1 VQPACQPD
9 WTRKPLIGD
18 LAARSGRVAA
28 DGVRQ
33 ISRALSAWG
42 LSAWAAEQRVR
53 RGPARPLAVDLRL
66 TAGDFRLQ
74 HLDPLFQ
81 LSDAEQFQI
90 LSNRVDEALA
100 ATNSDFRRL
109 FHDEHYLSGSPMG
122 GYPTAHARQVQVRT
136 TPARLSRY
144 GAIPMT
150 EMMTAIAIEGG
161 KGPAEALKAVQ
172 IPRPEPKAGQI
183 LIRVHAAG
191 INRPDI
197 IQRMGFYPPPPG
209 SPETMGLEVAG
220 EVVVGAGRWKAG
232 DKVCAL
238 LGGGGYAEY
247 AVCDARHA
255 LPIPK
260 GLDFVQAAALPETV
274 FTVFAN
280 VFEHGRLQ
288 PGETLLVH
296 GATSGIG
303 TTAIQMAKAHGAKVI
318 ATARGADKAATALKL
333 GADVAV
339 DTKTQD
345 FAEVVKNQG
354 GADVVLD
361 MVGGDYF
368 AKDLDALKMDGR
380 IVFIASL
387 GGGDVTLSI
396 GRLMQKRGV
405 VTGSTLR
412 PRNADE
418 KARLAAAVEA
428 LVWPW
433 IEAGKVAPQVDAT
446 FPLAD
451 AAKAH
456 AHLEGGAHI
465 GKIVLTMEG

>member
-1 VQPACQPD
+1 M
-9 WTRKPLIGD
+9 TET
-18 LAARSGRVAA
+18 LA
-28 DGVRQ
+28 
-33 ISRALSAWG
+33 
-42 LSAWAAEQRVR
+42 
-53 RGPARPLAVDLRL
+53 P
-66 TAGDFRLQ
+66 
-74 HLDPLFQ
+74 
-81 LSDAEQFQI
+81 
-90 LSNRVDEALA
+90 
-100 ATNSDFRRL
+100 
-109 FHDEHYLSGSPMG
+109 
-122 GYPTAHARQVQVRT
+122 
-136 TPARLSRY
+136 
-144 GAIPMT
+144 

-172 IPRPEPKAGQI
+172 IPRPEPKDGQI
-183 LIRVHAAG
+183 LIKVRAAG

-232 DKVCAL
+232 DRVCAL

-255 LPIPK
+255 LPIPE

-303 TTAIQMAKAHGAKVI
+303 TTAIQMAKAYGAKVI
-318 ATARGADKAATALKL
+318 ATARGADKAQTARDL
-333 GADVAV
+333 GADVAI
-339 DTKTQD
+339 DAKTED
-345 FAEVVKNQG
+345 FAEVTKREG
-354 GADVVLD
+354 GCDVVLD

-428 LVWPW
+428 LAWPW
-433 IEAGKVAPQVDAT
+433 IEAGKVRPRVDAT
-446 FPLAD
+446 FPLAE
-451 AAKAH
+451 AAQAH
-456 AHLEGGAHI
+456 AHLETGAHV
-465 GKIVLTMEG
+465 GKVMLLVDKA

>member
-1 VQPACQPD
+1 
-9 WTRKPLIGD
+9 
-18 LAARSGRVAA
+18 
-28 DGVRQ
+28 
-33 ISRALSAWG
+33 
-42 LSAWAAEQRVR
+42 
-53 RGPARPLAVDLRL
+53 
-66 TAGDFRLQ
+66 
-74 HLDPLFQ
+74 
-81 LSDAEQFQI
+81 
-90 LSNRVDEALA
+90 
-100 ATNSDFRRL
+100 
-109 FHDEHYLSGSPMG
+109 
-122 GYPTAHARQVQVRT
+122 
-136 TPARLSRY
+136 
-144 GAIPMT
+144 MT
-150 EMMTAIAIEGG
+150 QMMTAIAIEGG
-161 KGPAEALKAVQ
+161 KGPAEALKAIQ
-172 IPRPEPKAGQI
+172 IARPEPAEGQI

-220 EVVVGAGRWKAG
+220 EVVVGSGRWKAG

-260 GLDFVQAAALPETV
+260 GLDYVQAAALPETV

-288 PGETLLVH
+288 PGETLLLH

-303 TTAIQMAKAHGAKVI
+303 VTAIRMAKAHGAKVI
-318 ATARGADKAATALKL
+318 ATARGAEKAATALKL

-339 DTKTQD
+339 DAKSQD
-345 FAEVVKNQG
+345 FAEVAKREG

-412 PRNADE
+412 PRGADE

-433 IEAGKVAPQVDAT
+433 IEAGKVLPQVDAT
-446 FPLAD
+446 FPLAQ
-451 AAKAH
+451 AAQAH
-456 AHLEGGAHI
+456 AHLEAGDHV
-465 GKIVLTMEG
+465 GKIVLITNA